1 METIQI
7 KALKASEGMWLR
19 NGDVFCKYVQLAP
32 NSKASDWT
40 EVTNEEKEAYE
51 REHSPEVEPDRHGLD

>member
-1 METIQI
+1 MNLNAKGHTQEVTV
-7 KALKASEGMWLR
+7 ADNWLTDG
-19 NGDVFCKYVQLAP
+19 NGTFCKVACIP
-32 NSKASDWT
+32 EGTNWA